1 MTNMEYL
8 QSAAEFLGPSST
20 EAYVLYMKKREGL
33 DKLVRKYK
41 AAADKSNLKQQTIEK
56 IMEARTKS
64 KDKKLESA
72 VISKP
77 KSKKLEVDRLM
88 DIVRSMHS

>member
-1 MTNMEYL
+1 MNNLEIE
-8 QSAAEFLGPSST
+8 AKFLGPDSQAAVLLHMQRR
-20 EAYVLYMKKREGL
+20 EAWNMLIK
-33 DKLVRKYK
+33 KYK
-41 AAADKSNLKQQTIEK
+41 VAASKNNITQQTVEK

-72 VISKP
+72 VINKP

-88 DIVRSMHS
+88 EIVRSMHS

>member
-1 MTNMEYL
+1 MNNLEIE
-8 QSAAEFLGPSST
+8 AKFLGPDSQAAVLLHMQRR
-20 EAYVLYMKKREGL
+20 EAWNSLIK
-33 DKLVRKYK
+33 KYK

-72 VISKP
+72 VITKP
-77 KSKKLEVDRLM
+77 KNKRLEVDRLM
-88 DIVRSMHS
+88 EIVRSMHS

>member
-1 MTNMEYL
+1 MNNLEIEA
-8 QSAAEFLGPSST
+8 QFLGPGST
-20 EAYVLYMKKREGL
+20 AAMLLHIKRREAWNSLIK
-33 DKLVRKYK
+33 KYK